1 MGINDLSVCIYIWIK
16 KQEYVT
22 IEQLY
27 IEPLVYKNK
36 SIYIC
41 FQQAQVVHN

>member
-1 MGINDLSVCIYIWIK
+1 MGINNLSACVCVGIK
-16 KQEYVT
+16 YVT

-36 SIYIC
+36 SICVC